1 MRTSIIEINGEKHL
15 LCFNLWALEECM
27 ERFGTLSGM
36 SDAMTK
42 GTAKENMFNAL
53 WVLETLQ
60 KGGKL
65 YSDEMGIENAEP
77 ISAEKMRI
85 VCAADFFVDLRSKII
100 NAINS
105 GMSTNVKAED
115 SKNVETTQAE

>member
-15 LCFNLWALEECM
+15 LCFNLWALEECT

-36 SDAMTK
+36 YDAMTK
-42 GTAKENMFNAL
+42 GTTKENLFNAL

-65 YSDEMGIENAEP
+65 YSDEMGIENVEP

-85 VCAADFFVDLRSKII
+85 VCGADFFVDLKSKIVS
-100 NAINS
+100 AVNS